1 MLRRTTRL
9 AIAAVMG
16 AGLLAAAPVAHA
28 NEADVIRRGACSGAS
43 DWKIKASP
51 EDGRIEVEFE
61 VDSNVNGQAWRVL
74 IWHDGDRIFAGTR
87 TTRPPSGSFE
97 VRRVAGDPAG
107 ADRFRG
113 RAVSVATGETC
124 VGRVAF

>member
-9 AIAAVMG
+9 AIAAVTG
-16 AGLLAAAPVAHA
+16 PGLLAAAPVAHA

-97 VRRVAGDPAG
+97 VRRVAGNSAG
-107 ADRFRG
+107 ADGFRG
-113 RAVSVATGETC
+113 RAVNVASGVTC